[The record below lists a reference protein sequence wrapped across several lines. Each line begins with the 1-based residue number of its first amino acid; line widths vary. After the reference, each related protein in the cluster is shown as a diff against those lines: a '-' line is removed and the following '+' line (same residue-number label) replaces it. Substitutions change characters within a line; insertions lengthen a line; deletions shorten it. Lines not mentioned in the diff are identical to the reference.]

1 MLSEISK
8 SQKIFLMLGVMS
20 AMLLSSL
27 DQTII
32 ATAMPKIV
40 HELNGL
46 EHLSWVFTAY
56 LLASTIVV
64 PIAGKISDIY
74 GRKIFYIVSITI
86 FLLGSILSGL
96 AQSMTQL
103 IFFRAIQ
110 GIGAGAIMANSFT
123 IVGDL
128 FPPRE
133 RGKWQ
138 GMLGSVFALSSITGP
153 MLGGWLTD
161 NASWRWTF
169 FINMPIGVL
178 ALILVYCLMPKF
190 TSAIKDKIMDY
201 KGSFTLTIGLITF
214 LLGFVWGGNQYS
226 WNSIQIIGLFI
237 ISIISFFA
245 FVRIERKAKEPIL
258 PLSLFQNSI
267 FSVSILIV
275 FLIAMGMFGAILY
288 IPIFAQVVL
297 GVSATSSGT
306 MLTPMML
313 SNVFASVIAGQI
325 ISRTGKYKLLT
336 IFSLTIILIAL
347 LLLSMI
353 SYETTRTEL
362 ILESMFL
369 GMGIGM
375 GFPVFAIAVQNA
387 FEYSKLGVATAS
399 TQLFRS
405 IGGTVGV
412 AIMGTILNNSLSSKL
427 SVLSSE
433 SFVQNLS
440 KFNINLGT
448 SGIDINRLQDIT
460 SAVTKV
466 QFLKDTSGLPLVVR
480 SEMLQAFSKFNT
492 EISQILASS
501 IANIFLI
508 SFFLTLI
515 AFVAAFFLR
524 EIPLRKSHV
533 HKPIL
538 EKAGI
543 EIAVEEGD
551 FRAKDTPRI

>member
-226 WNSIQIIGLFI
+226 WNSIQIVGLFI

-369 GMGIGM
+369 GMGIGV

-460 SAVTKV
+460 SAATKV
-466 QFLKDTSGLPLVVR
+466 QFLKDISGLPLVVR